1 MSNGNVDPD
10 VKHSNQSI
18 NDIRQSNHEV
28 GGKVTKPGV
37 QVPQSADMSS
47 IIPDLILERP
57 GPPSNDD

>member
-28 GGKVTKPGV
+28 GGKVSKPGV

-47 IIPDLILERP
+47 LIPDLMFKKRDL
-57 GPPSNDD
+57 PSE